1 MCYFPHHMK
10 YKWPLILSFAASIA
24 LYQWVCSVPSHEYTT
39 EPANH
44 QTVSQHAASPNK
56 NEHVI
61 LVHGLARSPNT
72 MEPMALTLQDAG
84 YQTTI
89 LSYPSRH
96 QSIRNLADEHLAPA
110 IQDCRKKG
118 ASKIHL
124 VTHSLGGIIVR
135 DYLSRHKVKELGR
148 VVMLAPPNQGSEV
161 VDRIGHW
168 KTFKAINGPA
178 GGQLG
183 TAKSS
188 PPKALGPVTYP
199 VGIIAGDRSINPINS
214 CMIKGSDD
222 GKVSIENT
230 KVEGMTDHIVLHR
243 THPMI
248 MKRQETITLTI
259 RFLQLGQFKPSP

>member
-1 MCYFPHHMK
+1 MIYF
-10 YKWPLILSFAASIA
+10 Y
-24 LYQWVCSVPSHEYTT
+24 VCAQPTHEYTVEST
-39 EPANH
+39 EAKSTEKKSPP
-44 QTVSQHAASPNK
+44 TVQ

-61 LVHGLARSPNT
+61 LVHGLARSPDT
-72 MEPMALTLQDAG
+72 MKPMAAALKELG

-96 QSIRNLADEHLAPA
+96 QSIQILADDHLAPA
-110 IQDCRKKG
+110 IQNCQKEG
-118 ASKIHL
+118 AQKIHL
-124 VTHSLGGIIVR
+124 ITHSLGGIIVR
-135 DYLSRHKVKELGR
+135 DYLSRYKVKELGR

-161 VDRIGHW
+161 VDKIGHW
-168 KTFKAINGPA
+168 RAFKAINGPA

-183 TAKSS
+183 TADAS

-214 CMIKGSDD
+214 CMINGSDD

-230 KVEGMTDHIVLHR
+230 KVEGMTDHIVIHR

-248 MKRQETITLTI
+248 MRRQETITLSI
-259 RFLQLGQFKPSP
+259 RFLQHGRFKPSP

>member
-1 MCYFPHHMK
+1 MK
-10 YKWPLILSFAASIA
+10 
-24 LYQWVCSVPSHEYTT
+24 
-39 EPANH
+39 
-44 QTVSQHAASPNK
+44 
-56 NEHVI
+56 
-61 LVHGLARSPNT
+61 
-72 MEPMALTLQDAG
+72 PMAKALQELG

-96 QSIRNLADEHLAPA
+96 QPIRTLANDHLAPA
-110 IQDCRKKG
+110 ILNCQKEG
-118 ASKIHL
+118 AQKIHL

-135 DYLSRHKVKELGR
+135 DYLSRNKVKELGR

-168 KTFKAINGPA
+168 SAFKSINGPA
-178 GGQLG
+178 GGELG
-183 TAKSS
+183 TAVTNT
-188 PPKALGPVTYP
+188 PKALGPVTYP

-214 CMIKGSDD
+214 YMIKGRDD

-248 MKRQETITLTI
+248 MKRQETITLTL
-259 RFLQLGQFKPSP
+259 RFIQQGQFKPSP